1 MTAGARF
8 RKLIDARGCVCAPG
22 VCDVLSAKI
31 LTDLGFNALYLG
43 GNALGLAHA
52 KAQPFV
58 TLTETTEAV
67 SRISRVTDAA
77 LVVDAGAGF
86 GEPAHIAQAARE
98 IERAGAAA
106 FHIDDQ
112 PFPKSVNYHRGR
124 GELVSAQVMAARLR
138 IARDALRGD
147 TMLIARTD
155 ALRVSKSTEEVIA
168 RANSY
173 LAAGADMLLV
183 LDAAPASMSKLRDAL
198 PGAMIA
204 WIGGVSP
211 PVPSAQALKD
221 AGFSLALYPFNTV
234 AAMAG
239 AVRDVWG
246 DFAETGEVNATAD
259 FLARMRAETLDI
271 VDMQDYWDIEDA
283 QDE

>member
-1 MTAGARF
+1 MAGARF
-8 RKLIDARGCVCAPG
+8 RKLIETRGCVCAPG

-58 TLTETTEAV
+58 TLTETTDAV

-86 GEPAHIAQAARE
+86 GEPAHIAQAVRE

-106 FHIDDQ
+106 LHIDDQ
-112 PFPKSVNYHRGR
+112 PVPKSVNYHRGR
-124 GELVSAQVMAARLR
+124 GELVTAQAMAARLR
-138 IARDALRGD
+138 IARNALHGD

-155 ALRVSKSTEEVIA
+155 ALRVSKSIDDVVA
-168 RANSY
+168 RGKVY

-183 LDAAPASMSKLRDAL
+183 LDAAPATMSKLRSAL
-198 PGAMIA
+198 PDAKIA
-204 WIGGVSP
+204 WIGGVAP
-211 PVPSAQALKD
+211 PVPSAQALEE

-246 DFAETGEVNATAD
+246 EFEHTGEVNASAD
-259 FLARMRAETLDI
+259 FLARMRAETLNI
-271 VDMQDYWDIEDA
+271 VDIQDYWDIEDA

>member
-1 MTAGARF
+1 M
-8 RKLIDARGCVCAPG
+8 
-22 VCDVLSAKI
+22 LSAKI
-31 LTDLGFNALYLG
+31 VADLGFEALYLG

-77 LVVDAGAGF
+77 LVVDAGTGF
-86 GEPAHIAQAARE
+86 GERAHIVQAVRE

-106 FHIDDQ
+106 LHIDDQ

-124 GELVSAQVMAARLR
+124 GALVSVEEMASRLS
-138 IARDALRGD
+138 IARKALRDD
-147 TMLIARTD
+147 TVLIARTD
-155 ALRVSKSTEEVIA
+155 AMRVSKSIDDVVA
-168 RANSY
+168 RGKTY

-183 LDAAPASMSKLRDAL
+183 LDASPAIMSDLRDAM
-198 PGAMIA
+198 PGVPIA

-211 PVPSAQALKD
+211 LVPSAKALKD
-221 AGFSLALYPFNTV
+221 AGFALALYPFNTV
-234 AAMAG
+234 AAMAA
-239 AVRDVWG
+239 AVRDVWSE
-246 DFAETGEVNATAD
+246 FPETGKVNASAD

-283 QDE
+283 